1 MQSSCWTTALP
12 LTILDPLAA
21 RLLRQL
27 TTFSAWPGGAR
38 YGQEPGR
45 DAVSVGSK
53 ELVRAGA
60 EPSERRQCQNPG
72 QPSPRWEFLQDRQPP
87 QITAVPSPIRRKDM
101 HLAQQFRA
109 RVRCLGGNRRIVK
122 VAEID
127 SVFGVIRFNKAS
139 RPPAK
144 LALAVGINANLR
156 DAPHVLV

>member
-12 LTILDPLAA
+12 PTILDPLAA

-27 TTFSAWPGGAR
+27 TTFSAWLGGAR
-38 YGQEPGR
+38 YGQKPGR

-53 ELVRAGA
+53 ELVHLGA
-60 EPSERRQCQNPG
+60 EPSERRQGQNPG
-72 QPSPRWEFLQDRQPP
+72 QPSPRWEFLQDGQPP
-87 QITAVPSPIRRKDM
+87 PKSGVPSPIRRKYM

-109 RVRCLGGNRRIVK
+109 GVRCLGGNGRIVE

-127 SVFGVIRFNKAS
+127 SVFGVLRFNKSS

-144 LALAVGINANLR
+144 LAIAVGINANLS
-156 DAPHVLV
+156 DAPHVFV